1 MTRRLVPLAILAVA
15 IGYLWAAARVPLDPW
30 SVDEAVNARTL
41 PLACGALLALF
52 AVGMSVR
59 GVPLTAGPGRYGP
72 LAAIAACI
80 LVFIAAIGFVGL
92 WPALGLFLCA
102 ALAVLGERRLP
113 VLCGA
118 SLGTPALGWVLVELL
133 LGVYIHP
140 GSLWG

>member
-1 MTRRLVPLAILAVA
+1 MTRRLVPRAILAIAVA
-15 IGYLWAAARVPLDPW
+15 YLWAATRVPLDPW
-30 SVDEAVNARTL
+30 SADEAVNARTF

-52 AVGMSVR
+52 AAGLSLR

-72 LAAIAACI
+72 LAAIVGCI
-80 LVFIAAIGFVGL
+80 LAFIVAIPYIGL

-113 VLCGA
+113 VLLGA
-118 SLGTPALGWVLVELL
+118 SLGTPALGWALVEAL